1 VRPANVDYLDVS
13 VTRANA
19 KFVEPM
25 LPLAAE
31 SLPEGLGWRYELK
44 LDGIRAIA
52 IKSGGKAPIP
62 ERQGLQWEVSGDC
75 VGPRGRCLTRR

>member
-1 VRPANVDYLDVS
+1 MRPANIDYLDVS

-52 IKSGGKAPIP
+52 IKSGGKVRLRSRNGKDFNGKYPAIAWA
-62 ERQGLQWEVSGDC
+62 LAAAA
-75 VGPRGRCLTRR
+75 